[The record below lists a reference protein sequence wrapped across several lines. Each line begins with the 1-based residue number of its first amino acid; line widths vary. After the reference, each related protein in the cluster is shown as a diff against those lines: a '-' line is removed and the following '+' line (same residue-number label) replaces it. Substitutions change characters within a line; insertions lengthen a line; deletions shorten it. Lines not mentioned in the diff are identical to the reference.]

1 MQYCYSDFTNC
12 PTNERFTKK
21 KKKEKEKKW
30 FTGPEPHTASHVGF
44 NC

>member
-12 PTNERFTKK
+12 PTNERFTK